1 MVVVYPLSA
10 REDRTVR
17 WAVRIV
23 PALATLVIALLGA
36 ISIASMQA

>member
-1 MVVVYPLSA
+1 MVNYPLSA
-10 REDRTVR
+10 REDWTVR

-23 PALATLVIALLGA
+23 PTLATLVIALLGA